1 LHLSASNWGNTYA
14 TMLDRMLTA
23 MVRERERFASALG
36 ERQYARMLFRMKAAR
51 ASPWFGWIFVLR
63 SWLI

>member
-1 LHLSASNWGNTYA
+1 
-14 TMLDRMLTA
+14 MLDGMLAA
-23 MVRERERFASALG
+23 MVRERERFVGALG
-36 ERQYARMLFRMKAAR
+36 EQQYRRMLFRMKAAR